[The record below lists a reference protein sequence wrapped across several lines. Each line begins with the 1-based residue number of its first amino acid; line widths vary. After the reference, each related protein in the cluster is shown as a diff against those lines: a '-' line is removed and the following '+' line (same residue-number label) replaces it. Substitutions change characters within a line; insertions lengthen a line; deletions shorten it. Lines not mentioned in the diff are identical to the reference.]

1 MSTQHPFYA
10 VAEIFWSQPYVVK
23 VLDARTSVQ
32 EVVDAYRLRMDS
44 APIERATCLRI
55 YGVSRRH
62 RPGQLLN
69 REFAGN
75 TRCRELEKEAVE
87 DKIREMSL
95 SALESGIERGQV
107 GTGCSLLTSKVNE
120 IRDHW
125 MELQKKTIDFDRFSY
140 WNLLDV
146 YEQLVSLR
154 HTADQA
160 LLVVEQMQT
169 NRLQSFSQ
177 VEQPALFNTEEV
189 QDGNEAGTV

>member
-1 MSTQHPFYA
+1 MSSQHPFYT
-10 VAEIFWSQPYVVK
+10 VVEILWSQPYVVK
-23 VLDARTSVQ
+23 VLDVKCSVQ
-32 EVVDAYRLRMDS
+32 EVVDAYRTCMNS
-44 APIERATCLRI
+44 APIERATCLCI

-95 SALESGIERGQV
+95 DALEKGIERGLV
-107 GTGCSLLTSKVNE
+107 GPGCSLLTTKVNE

-125 MELQKKTIDFDRFSY
+125 LELQKKTIDFDRFSY

-146 YEQLVSLR
+146 YEQLASLR
-154 HTADQA
+154 HTTDQA

-169 NRLQSFSQ
+169 NRLQNHSQ
-177 VEQPALFNTEEV
+177 EQPVLFNSEEV
-189 QDGNEAGTV
+189 EDGNEDGTC